1 MQTAVAKRIE
11 RLKSEGGIK
20 SADLAELLNT
30 TPETV
35 SRWNTGRSSPRSDAE
50 RTILELEY
58 IIERLRE
65 FYKDPND
72 ARLWLFSPQK
82 LLGGKKPADLIE
94 AGRMDEVLA
103 FINELSDVVYS

>member
-1 MQTAVAKRIE
+1 MKTAIARRIKT
-11 RLKSEGGIK
+11 LKVEGGIK

-35 SRWNTGRSSPRSDAE
+35 SRWNRGHTSPRGAAE

-65 FYKDPND
+65 FYTDPED

-82 LLGGKKPADLIE
+82 LLGGRKPADLIE
-94 AGRMDEVLA
+94 AGQIEEVLTL
-103 FINELSDVVYS
+103 INELSDVVYS